1 MKPINIKISAY
12 MKKEYVKP
20 AVAVFRLHCESVL
33 CVSNLEEAETETMGA
48 HDETYSGE
56 GM

>member
-1 MKPINIKISAY
+1 